1 MNIVLRLEIWPGFA
15 VAIEEREGGLMV
27 CLDSSHRVLRTETV
41 YEYLYDFSKFLN
53 VLLREVSVSS
63 DRYDFVWFISGSSS
77 EDPTLNG
84 SSCSRNGSLGR

>member
-1 MNIVLRLEIWPGFA
+1 MFRKESSVFNFGNLMNIVLRLEIWPGFA

-63 DRYDFVWFISGSSS
+63 DVMTLFGSFQGA
-77 EDPTLNG
+77 PQ
-84 SSCSRNGSLGR
+84 RIQR